1 MSATLFLITA
11 RGGSKGL
18 PGKNIKPLD
27 GKPLIEYTI
36 EAARELAPDK
46 DIVISTDSQ
55 EIISVVEQTGL
66 KVPFLRP
73 PNLSTDNAGHHE
85 VIIYA
90 IEEMESLGQS
100 YELVVLL
107 QPTSPFRK
115 GDHIKEALKLF
126 DNSCEIVVSVKQ
138 PEDSPFY
145 NQFMENENGL
155 LVPCL
160 KRAGNRRQDCP
171 PIYTYNGSTY
181 IMRVADIK
189 KVHMHNLKPIRKHL
203 MPEINSIQIDT
214 VIDWLV
220 AEAIIDLKL
229 Y

>member
-1 MSATLFLITA
+1 MNSILFLITA

-18 PGKNIKPLD
+18 PGKNIKLLD
-27 GKPLIEYTI
+27 GKPLIQYTI
-36 EAARELAPDK
+36 EAARELASDK
-46 DIVISTDSQ
+46 DIVVSTDSQ

-66 KVPFLRP
+66 KVPFVRP
-73 PNLSTDNAGHHE
+73 TNLSTDNAGHYE
-85 VIIYA
+85 VIIHA
-90 IEEMESLGQS
+90 IEELESQGQL

-115 GDHIKEALKLF
+115 GDHIKEALNLF
-126 DNSCEIVVSVKQ
+126 DNSCDMVVSVKQ

-145 NQFMENENGL
+145 NQFMENEKGF

-181 IMRVADIK
+181 IMRIADLK
-189 KVHMHNLKPIRKHL
+189 RMHMHELKRIRKHL
-203 MPEINSIQIDT
+203 MPEVNSLQIDT
-214 VIDWLV
+214 MMDWLV
-220 AEAIIDLKL
+220 AEAIVDLKL
-229 Y
+229 N

>member
-1 MSATLFLITA
+1 MNSILFLITA

-18 PGKNIKPLD
+18 PGKNIKLLD
-27 GKPLIEYTI
+27 GKPLIQYTI
-36 EAARELAPDK
+36 EAARELASDK
-46 DIVISTDSQ
+46 DIVVSTDSQ

-66 KVPFLRP
+66 KVPFVRP
-73 PNLSTDNAGHHE
+73 TNLSTDNAGHYE
-85 VIIYA
+85 VIIHA
-90 IEEMESLGQS
+90 IEELESQGQL

-115 GDHIKEALKLF
+115 GDHIKEALNLF
-126 DNSCEIVVSVKQ
+126 DNSCDIVVSVKQ

-145 NQFMENENGL
+145 NQFMENEKGF

-181 IMRVADIK
+181 IMRVADLK
-189 KVHMHNLKPIRKHL
+189 RMHMHELKRIRKHL
-203 MPEINSIQIDT
+203 MPEINSLQIDT
-214 VIDWLV
+214 MMDWLI
-220 AEAIIDLKL
+220 AEAIVNLKL
-229 Y
+229 N

>member
-1 MSATLFLITA
+1 MNSILFLITA

-18 PGKNIKPLD
+18 PGKNIKLLD
-27 GKPLIEYTI
+27 GKPLIQYTI
-36 EAARELAPDK
+36 EAARELASDK
-46 DIVISTDSQ
+46 DIVVSTDSQ

-66 KVPFLRP
+66 KVPFVRP
-73 PNLSTDNAGHHE
+73 TNLSTDNAGHYE
-85 VIIYA
+85 VIIHA
-90 IEEMESLGQS
+90 IEELESQGQL

-115 GDHIKEALKLF
+115 GDHIKEALNLF
-126 DNSCEIVVSVKQ
+126 DNSCDMVVSVKQ

-145 NQFMENENGL
+145 NQFMENEKGF

-189 KVHMHNLKPIRKHL
+189 KVHMHNLKSIRKHL